1 MINNLEKIKFRLLDV
16 FNINNPDLFFHV
28 EIIQRKK
35 EVSNINKN
43 SNVVKS
49 YVVKSL
55 DYLEYKLENEIIP
68 ICNTLN
74 ARAMINL
81 NPKSFKRVTHAM
93 LRKLSEYIEDNF
105 YEGVISKLFTSCT
118 DATSIDK
125 SIGVEKYW
133 ILDIDTK
140 NPEVFSRVQSTINL
154 CEPIEIGKNKVKG
167 FLESKNGFHIF
178 ATPFNVQTYEK
189 LKVNNSQ
196 YFKDVEIKKDCLTN
210 LYIP

>member
-1 MINNLEKIKFRLLDV
+1 MINNLEKLKYRLLEV
-16 FNINNPDLFFHV
+16 FDINNPDLFFHV
-28 EIIQRKK
+28 EVMQRKK
-35 EVSNINKN
+35 EVSSINKN
-43 SNVVKS
+43 SNVMKS

-81 NPKSFKRVTHAM
+81 NPKSLRRVTHAM
-93 LRKLSEYIEDNF
+93 LRKLSGYIEDNF

-125 SIGVEKYW
+125 SIGIEKYW

-140 NPEVFSRVQSTINL
+140 DTEVLSRVQSTINL
-154 CEPIEIGKNKVKG
+154 CEPIEEGKNKVKCL
-167 FLESKNGFHIF
+167 LESKNGFHIF
-178 ATPFNVQTYEK
+178 TTPFNVQTYERIK
-189 LKVNNSQ
+189 DKK
-196 YFKDVEIKKDCLTN
+196 YFRDVEVKKDCLTN
-210 LYIP
+210 LYIPY

>member
-1 MINNLEKIKFRLLDV
+1 MINNLDYLKFRLLEV
-16 FNINNPDLFFHV
+16 FNISNPDLFFHI
-28 EIIQRKK
+28 EIMQRKK

-68 ICNTLN
+68 ICDSLN
-74 ARAMINL
+74 ARAMIDL
-81 NPKSFKRVTHAM
+81 NPKSLRRVTHAM
-93 LRKLSEYIEDNF
+93 LRKLSGYIEDDF

-118 DATSIDK
+118 AATSIDK
-125 SIGVEKYW
+125 SLGIEKYW

-140 NPEVFSRVQSTINL
+140 NPEVFRRVQSTVNL
-154 CEPIEIGKNKVKG
+154 CEPMDKDENKVKG

-178 ATPFNVQTYEK
+178 ATPFNVQTYESIK
-189 LKVNNSQ
+189 DKE
-196 YFKDVEIKKDCLTN
+196 YFKDVEVKKDCLTN

>member
-1 MINNLEKIKFRLLDV
+1 MINNFDYLKFRLLEV
-16 FNINNPDLFFHV
+16 FNINNPDLFFHLEV
-28 EIIQRKK
+28 MQRKK

-74 ARAMINL
+74 ARAMIDL
-81 NPKSFKRVTHAM
+81 NPKSLRRVTHAM
-93 LRKLSEYIEDNF
+93 LRKLSGYIEDDF

-118 DATSIDK
+118 AATSIDK
-125 SIGVEKYW
+125 SMGIEKYW

-140 NPEVFSRVQSTINL
+140 DPEVLSRVQSTINI
-154 CEPIEIGKNKVKG
+154 CEPIEEGKNKIKG
-167 FLESKNGFHIF
+167 LLESKNGFHIF
-178 ATPFNVQTYEK
+178 TTPFNVQTYEK
-189 LKVNNSQ
+189 LKANNYQ
-196 YFKDVEIKKDCLTN
+196 YFKDVEVKKDCLTN

>member
-1 MINNLEKIKFRLLDV
+1 MINNFDYLKFRLLEV
-16 FNINNPDLFFHV
+16 FNKNNPDLFFHL
-28 EIIQRKK
+28 EIMQRKK

-68 ICNTLN
+68 ICDSIN
-74 ARAMINL
+74 ARAMIDL
-81 NPKSFKRVTHAM
+81 NPKSLRRVTHAM
-93 LRKLSEYIEDNF
+93 LRKLSGYIEDDF

-118 DATSIDK
+118 AATSIDK
-125 SIGVEKYW
+125 SIGIEKYW

-140 NPEVFSRVQSTINL
+140 DPEVLRRVQSTVNA
-154 CEPIEIGKNKVKG
+154 CEPIEANKYKIKG
-167 FLESKNGFHIF
+167 LLESKNGFHIF

-189 LKVNNSQ
+189 IKDKE
-196 YFKDVEIKKDCLTN
+196 YFKNVEVKKDCLTN

>member
-1 MINNLEKIKFRLLDV
+1 MINNFESLKFRLEEV

-81 NPKSFKRVTHAM
+81 NPKSLKRVTHAM

-105 YEGVISKLFTSCT
+105 YEGVITKLFTSCT

-125 SIGVEKYW
+125 SIGIEKYW

-140 NPEVFSRVQSTINL
+140 DPEVLSRVQSTINL
-154 CEPIEIGKNKVKG
+154 CEPIEEGKNKVKCL
-167 FLESKNGFHIF
+167 LESKNGFHIF
-178 ATPFNVQTYEK
+178 ATPFNVQTFEK
-189 LKVNNSQ
+189 IKDHK

>member
-1 MINNLEKIKFRLLDV
+1 MINNLEKLKYRLLEV
-16 FNINNPDLFFHV
+16 FDINNPDLFFHV

-105 YEGVISKLFTSCT
+105 YEGVITKLFTSCT

-125 SIGVEKYW
+125 SIGIEKYW

-140 NPEVFSRVQSTINL
+140 DPEVLSRVQSTINL
-154 CEPIEIGKNKVKG
+154 CEPIEEGKNKVKCL
-167 FLESKNGFHIF
+167 LESKNGFHIF
-178 ATPFNVQTYEK
+178 ATHFNVQTYEK
-189 LKVNNSQ
+189 LKANNSQ
-196 YFKDVEIKKDCLTN
+196 YFKDVEVKKDCLTN

>member
-1 MINNLEKIKFRLLDV
+1 MINNFDYLKFRLLEV
-16 FNINNPDLFFHV
+16 FNINNPDLFFHLEV
-28 EIIQRKK
+28 MQRKK

-68 ICNTLN
+68 ICNSLN
-74 ARAMINL
+74 ARAMIDL
-81 NPKSFKRVTHAM
+81 NPKSLRRVTHAM
-93 LRKLSEYIEDNF
+93 LRKLSGYIEDNY

-118 DATSIDK
+118 AATSIDK
-125 SIGVEKYW
+125 STGIEKYW

-140 NPEVFSRVQSTINL
+140 DTEVLSRVQSIINI
-154 CEPIEIGKNKVKG
+154 CEPIEEGKNKIKG
-167 FLESKNGFHIF
+167 LLESKNGFHIF

-189 LKVNNSQ
+189 LKANNYQ
-196 YFKDVEIKKDCLTN
+196 YLKDVEVKKDCLTN

>member
-1 MINNLEKIKFRLLDV
+1 MINNFDYLKFRLLEV
-16 FNINNPDLFFHV
+16 FNINKPDLFFHLEV
-28 EIIQRKK
+28 MQRKK

-68 ICNTLN
+68 ICNSLN
-74 ARAMINL
+74 ARAMIDL
-81 NPKSFKRVTHAM
+81 NPKSLRRVTHAM
-93 LRKLSEYIEDNF
+93 LRKLSGYIEDDF

-118 DATSIDK
+118 AATSIDK
-125 SIGVEKYW
+125 SMGIEKYW

-140 NPEVFSRVQSTINL
+140 DPEVLSRVQSTINI
-154 CEPIEIGKNKVKG
+154 CEPIEEGKNKIKG
-167 FLESKNGFHIF
+167 LLESKNGFHIF

-189 LKVNNSQ
+189 LKENNYQ
-196 YFKDVEIKKDCLTN
+196 YFKDVEVKKDCLTN

>member
-1 MINNLEKIKFRLLDV
+1 MINNFESLKFRLEEV

-81 NPKSFKRVTHAM
+81 NPKSLKRVTHAM

-105 YEGVISKLFTSCT
+105 YEGVITKLFTSCT

-125 SIGVEKYW
+125 SIGIEKYW

-140 NPEVFSRVQSTINL
+140 DPEVLSRVQSTINL
-154 CEPIEIGKNKVKG
+154 CEPIEEGKNKVKCL
-167 FLESKNGFHIF
+167 LESKNGFHIF
-178 ATPFNVQTYEK
+178 ATPFNVQTFEK
-189 LKVNNSQ
+189 IKDPK

>member
-1 MINNLEKIKFRLLDV
+1 MINNFDYLKFRLLEV
-16 FNINNPDLFFHV
+16 FNINNPDLFFHLEV
-28 EIIQRKK
+28 MQRKK

-68 ICNTLN
+68 ICNSLN
-74 ARAMINL
+74 ARAMIDL
-81 NPKSFKRVTHAM
+81 NPKSLRRVTHAM
-93 LRKLSEYIEDNF
+93 LRKLSGYIEDNY

-118 DATSIDK
+118 AATSIDK
-125 SIGVEKYW
+125 SIGIEKYW

-140 NPEVFSRVQSTINL
+140 DPEVLSRVQSTINI
-154 CEPIEIGKNKVKG
+154 CEPIEEGKNKIKG
-167 FLESKNGFHIF
+167 LLESKNGFHIF

-189 LKVNNSQ
+189 LKANNYQ
-196 YFKDVEIKKDCLTN
+196 YLKDVEVKKDCLTN

>member
-1 MINNLEKIKFRLLDV
+1 MINNFDYLKFRLLEV
-16 FNINNPDLFFHV
+16 FNINNPDLFFHLEV
-28 EIIQRKK
+28 MQRKK

-68 ICNTLN
+68 ICNSLN
-74 ARAMINL
+74 ARAMIDL
-81 NPKSFKRVTHAM
+81 NPKSLRRVTHAM
-93 LRKLSEYIEDNF
+93 LRKLSGYIEDNY

-118 DATSIDK
+118 AATSIDK
-125 SIGVEKYW
+125 SMSIEKYW

-140 NPEVFSRVQSTINL
+140 DPEVLSRVQSTINL
-154 CEPIEIGKNKVKG
+154 CEPIEEGKNKIKG
-167 FLESKNGFHIF
+167 LLESKNGFHIF

-189 LKVNNSQ
+189 LKANNYQ
-196 YFKDVEIKKDCLTN
+196 YFKDVEVKKDCLTN

>member
-1 MINNLEKIKFRLLDV
+1 MINNFDYLKFRLLEV
-16 FNINNPDLFFHV
+16 FNINNPDLFFHLEV
-28 EIIQRKK
+28 MQRKK

-49 YVVKSL
+49 YVVKNL

-68 ICNTLN
+68 ICNSLN
-74 ARAMINL
+74 ARAMIDL
-81 NPKSFKRVTHAM
+81 NPKSLRRATHAM
-93 LRKLSEYIEDNF
+93 LRKLSGYIEDNY

-118 DATSIDK
+118 AATSIDK
-125 SIGVEKYW
+125 SIGIEKYW

-140 NPEVFSRVQSTINL
+140 DPEVLSRVQSTINI
-154 CEPIEIGKNKVKG
+154 CEPIEEGKNKIKG
-167 FLESKNGFHIF
+167 LLESKNGFHIF

-189 LKVNNSQ
+189 LKANNYQ
-196 YFKDVEIKKDCLTN
+196 YFKDVEVKKDCLTN

>member
-1 MINNLEKIKFRLLDV
+1 MINNFDYLKFRLLEV
-16 FNINNPDLFFHV
+16 FNKNNPDLFFHI
-28 EIIQRKK
+28 EIMQRKK

-68 ICNTLN
+68 ICDSLK
-74 ARAMINL
+74 ARAMIDL
-81 NPKSFKRVTHAM
+81 NPKSLRRVTHAM
-93 LRKLSEYIEDNF
+93 LRKLSGYIEDDF

-118 DATSIDK
+118 AATSIDK
-125 SIGVEKYW
+125 SIGIEKYW

-140 NPEVFSRVQSTINL
+140 DPEVFRRVQSTVNL
-154 CEPIEIGKNKVKG
+154 CEPMDKDGNKVKC

-178 ATPFNVQTYEK
+178 ATPFNVQTYESIK
-189 LKVNNSQ
+189 DKE
-196 YFKDVEIKKDCLTN
+196 YFKDVEVKKDCLTN

>member
-1 MINNLEKIKFRLLDV
+1 MINNFDYLKFRLLEV
-16 FNINNPDLFFHV
+16 FNINNPDLFFHLEV
-28 EIIQRKK
+28 MQRKK

-74 ARAMINL
+74 ARAMIDL
-81 NPKSFKRVTHAM
+81 NPKSLRRVTHSM
-93 LRKLSEYIEDNF
+93 LRKLSGYIEDNY

-118 DATSIDK
+118 AATSIDK
-125 SIGVEKYW
+125 SIGIEKYW

-140 NPEVFSRVQSTINL
+140 DPEVLSRVQSTINI
-154 CEPIEIGKNKVKG
+154 CEPIEEGKNKIKG
-167 FLESKNGFHIF
+167 LLESKNGFHIF

-189 LKVNNSQ
+189 LKANNYQ
-196 YFKDVEIKKDCLTN
+196 YFKDVEVKKDCLTN

>member
-1 MINNLEKIKFRLLDV
+1 MINNLENLKFRLIEV
-16 FNINNPDLFFHV
+16 FNIDNPDLFFHV
-28 EIIQRKK
+28 EIMQRKK

-74 ARAMINL
+74 ARAMIDL
-81 NPKSFKRVTHAM
+81 NPKSLKRVTHAM
-93 LRKLSEYIEDNF
+93 LRKLSGYIEDDF

-118 DATSIDK
+118 AATSIDK
-125 SIGVEKYW
+125 SLGIEKYW
-133 ILDIDTK
+133 IIDIDTK
-140 NPEVFSRVQSTINL
+140 DTDILGKVQYVINR
-154 CEPIEIGKNKVKG
+154 CEPLEMCKNKIKG
-167 FLESKNGFHIF
+167 LLKSKNGFHIF
-178 ATPFNVQTYEK
+178 ATPFNIQTYEK
-189 LKVNNSQ
+189 IKGESL
-196 YFKDVEIKKDCLTN
+196 KDVEVKKDCLTN

>member
-1 MINNLEKIKFRLLDV
+1 MINNFESLKFRLEEV

-28 EIIQRKK
+28 EIMQRKK

-125 SIGVEKYW
+125 SIGIEKYW

-140 NPEVFSRVQSTINL
+140 DPEVLSRVQSTINL
-154 CEPIEIGKNKVKG
+154 CEPIEIGKNKIKRL
-167 FLESKNGFHIF
+167 LESKNGFHLF
-178 ATPFNVQTYEK
+178 VTPFNVQTFEK
-189 LKVNNSQ
+189 IKDTKYL
-196 YFKDVEIKKDCLTN
+196 KDVEVKKDCLTN
-210 LYIP
+210 LYIPY

>member
-1 MINNLEKIKFRLLDV
+1 MINNFDYLKFRLLEV
-16 FNINNPDLFFHV
+16 FNINNSDLFFHIEV
-28 EIIQRKK
+28 MQRKK

-68 ICNTLN
+68 ICNNIN

-81 NPKSFKRVTHAM
+81 NPKSFKKVTHAM
-93 LRKLSEYIEDNF
+93 LRKLSEYIEDDF
-105 YEGVISKLFTSCT
+105 YEGAISKLFTSCT
-118 DATSIDK
+118 ASTSINK
-125 SIGVEKYW
+125 SVGIEKYW

-140 NPEVFSRVQSTINL
+140 EPEVFHRVKSIIDL
-154 CEPIEIGKNKVKG
+154 CEPLEVNKVKG

-178 ATPFNVQTYEK
+178 TTPFNVQTYEK
-189 LKVNNSQ
+189 VKDPQ
-196 YFKDVEIKKDCLTN
+196 YFKDVEVKKDCLTN